1 MYAMTATIT
10 VTATETRVLV
20 VDETGDRMVARLP
33 AMATAHRWALRTLL
47 ESLALWADRPL
58 RVVLFADESFE
69 WERHG
74 LLDALGFG
82 NDGLHLDVQ
91 VVPMTPRRA
100 RRGKYLRDLGSFAL
114 ERRRL
119 RNAGVQR

>member
-10 VTATETRVLV
+10 ATATETRLLV
-20 VDETGDRMVARLP
+20 VDGTGDRMVARLP

-47 ESLALWADRPL
+47 ESLSLWGDKPL
-58 RVVLFADESFE
+58 RVVLFADESLE

-82 NDGLHLDVQ
+82 NDGLLLDVQ
-91 VVPMTPRRA
+91 WVPVTPRRV

-119 RNAGVQR
+119 RNVGAGR